1 MNRKVSAYIP
11 CYNAE
16 KCLGDTLRGLFAQ
29 THEIAEIIVVD
40 DGSVDSTAHLASQFP
55 VTLLRHSTN
64 RGLAAARNT
73 AIRRARHEL
82 IASVDAD
89 VVPSPTW
96 LEQLLHKFTDVSIAG
111 AGGRCVEQF
120 QTTAADRWRGLHL
133 VQDLGD
139 LDCMIT
145 PLDNKGLSGF
155 AAIFQKAAIQKVGGY
170 NERYRTNWEDWDL
183 SVRLREAGYALVYC
197 PEAVAVH
204 MRMDTPLSVVRTAWR
219 WVFWEDYYDG
229 SYEKLIPKLFINFR
243 RAWKNARRHLER
255 RDVALLTID
264 CLYLLCFE
272 YWDIRFYLQRQA
284 VRQR

>member
-1 MNRKVSAYIP
+1 MDKRVTAYVP

-16 KCLGDTLRGLFAQ
+16 RYLAATLRGLLAQ

-40 DGSVDSTAHLASQFP
+40 DGSVDNTAGVAAQFP
-55 VTLLRHSTN
+55 VTLLRHGAN

-73 AIRRARHEL
+73 GIRHARHEL

-96 LEQLLHKFTDVSIAG
+96 LERLMHKFPDASIAG

-133 VQDLGD
+133 VQDLGEH
-139 LDCMIT
+139 DCIIT
-145 PLDNKGLSGF
+145 PADNKGLSGF
-155 AAIFQKAAIQKVGGY
+155 AAVFQKAAIERVGGY
-170 NERYRTNWEDWDL
+170 NERYRTNWEDWDM
-183 SVRLREAGYALVYC
+183 SVRLREAGYALIYC

-204 MRMDTPLSVVRTAWR
+204 MRMDTPMSVVRTAWR
-219 WVFWEDYYDG
+219 WVFWEDYCDG
-229 SYEKLIPKLFINFR
+229 TYERLAHKLFINCR
-243 RAWKNARRHLER
+243 RAWRNGRQHFER

-264 CLYLLCFE
+264 CLYLLCFA
-272 YWDIRFYLQRQA
+272 YWDIRFFIEGQSKLYR
-284 VRQR
+284 